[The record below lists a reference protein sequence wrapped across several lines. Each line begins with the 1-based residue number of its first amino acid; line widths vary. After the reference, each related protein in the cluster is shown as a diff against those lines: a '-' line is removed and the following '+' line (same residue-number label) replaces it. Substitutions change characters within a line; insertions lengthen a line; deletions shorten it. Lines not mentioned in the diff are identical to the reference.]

1 MDERHG
7 ATRRLVAYIER
18 QALRRTFVSV
28 ADDVGLAESTVRRI
42 FGEHTAALEAARQP
56 ATPEWLGIDEIHLGG
71 KPRCVLTNVQ
81 QRTILDLLRDR
92 NRSTVAAFLAGLP
105 AKERVQLVAM
115 DMWRPYKDAV
125 NTVLPRAT
133 IVVDKFHVLRLASA
147 AMEAI
152 RKDHRSRLDRKQR
165 RQLMH
170 DRFILLKRGRDLAP
184 QEQWILESWMLEFPM
199 LARAYAQKEAFY
211 AIWELPDRQAAKEA
225 YGAWLRALPGELE
238 PAFRDL
244 TTAMANWE
252 PEVFAYFDHPITN
265 AYTESLNNLIRLT
278 NRIGRGYS
286 FAAIR
291 AKLLYAVAWRPRP
304 TPAFRRPSILGR
316 VPVVATGQPITA
328 SPPGVREDYGASLPV
343 LVKRLSRGPV

>member
-1 MDERHG
+1 MGQLERFGKQHPIFVDLPTHGKQVAIRVARQRYRCTACGRTFLEALPDMDEAHA
-7 ATRRLVAYIER
+7 ATKRLVGYVQRE
-18 QALRRTFVSV
+18 ALRRTFVSV
-28 ADDVGLAESTVRRI
+28 AEDVGLAESTVRRM
-42 FGEHTAALEAARQP
+42 FGQHVAALEAERQVV
-56 ATPEWLGIDEIHLGG
+56 TPEWLGIDEIHLAGMA
-71 KPRCVLTNVQ
+71 RCVLTNVR

-244 TTAMANWE
+244 TTAMA
-252 PEVFAYFDHPITN
+252 
-265 AYTESLNNLIRLT
+265 
-278 NRIGRGYS
+278 
-286 FAAIR
+286 
-291 AKLLYAVAWRPRP
+291 KL
-304 TPAFRRPSILGR
+304 
-316 VPVVATGQPITA
+316 
-328 SPPGVREDYGASLPV
+328 GA
-343 LVKRLSRGPV
+343 